1 MLYLVRRGRD
11 MVYNATTGA
20 FCNSRQEIILERK
33 NNDNNLIYVNDA

>member
-1 MLYLVRRGRD
+1 